1 MKKKVILLS
10 LILVIFAAFFIQIP
24 QQKTITIKGS
34 FFNVYRVLVNPAKW
48 EQWRPDLRKAFDAD
62 SNKFSIKKDTGSF
75 TIKYADLELNVK
87 SGDSFIIN
95 EHSDNGNSS
104 YSYVVMPDKTLNK
117 TLITA
122 YKKISAI
129 NYLIGKF
136 RPVSFSDTHITDLKN
151 FMETDSLFYGCRIL
165 KTKVPESNLI
175 VIDRLVLT
183 KDKFSEAAKMLST
196 LQQYLK
202 THNVK
207 QMQPLIAQFLTKGKD
222 SAQLKVGIF
231 INKKVNS
238 ENEITYNRMPK
249 NGTFYVAGFRGRF
262 NERQKVNLGLQQY
275 FTDHLYQA
283 ALLPFETYLDNKLP
297 ASDTDRINIQVIFP
311 SYF

>member
-10 LILVIFAAFFIQIP
+10 LILVVFAAFFIQIP

-48 EQWRPDLRKAFDAD
+48 EQWRPDLRKAFAAD

-75 TIKYADLELNVK
+75 IIKDANLELNVK

-95 EHSDNGNSS
+95 EHSDNGSIS
-104 YSYVVMPDKTLNK
+104 YSYVVMPDKNLNK

-129 NYLIGKF
+129 SYLIGKL
-136 RPVSFSDTHITDLKN
+136 RPASFSDTHITDLKN
-151 FMETDSLFYGCRIL
+151 FMETDSLLYGCRIL

-175 VIDRLVLT
+175 VIDRLVLA

-231 INKKVNS
+231 IDKKVNS

-249 NGTFYVAGFRGRF
+249 NGTFYVAGFEGKF
-262 NERQKVNLGLQQY
+262 NERQKVYLGLQQY
-275 FTDHLYQA
+275 FTNHLYQS

-297 ASDTDRINIQVIFP
+297 TSDTDRVNVQVVFP